1 MPLAKKGKS
10 CYDVPSAFV
19 NTDMDEDIIMVLKGD
34 MADMMMQMALEVY
47 QKYVA
52 VDMKGTKVLYV
63 MLQKALW
70 ANVSNSA
77 LIGS

>member
-1 MPLAKKGKS
+1 M
-10 CYDVPSAFV
+10 PSAFV

-34 MADMMMQMALEVY
+34 MVDMMMQMALEVY

-63 MLQKALW
+63 KLQKALW

-77 LIGS
+77 LIGN